1 MKQYYTNST
10 LFVSNLVISKMK
22 KFGHFFVFGNY
33 GKKIFLAFLLFFVQ
47 AAVVG
52 QSVGDY
58 RSNVNI
64 SGNWIT
70 PGSWQICTNVSP
82 LTWTTATNYPGQI
95 GGSYAV
101 LIQAWHTIVL
111 SATITTQSIGVLTI
125 TGTLQL
131 NGDNSSGGMDFN
143 IITPKIYVTPAPSG
157 GFIEFNN
164 KLNLKLPTSAYL
176 LVSQGGLDVASGC
189 SANQVIYI
197 GSTVYSNCN
206 GGGSLPDFR
215 LLMTSGGTLNAR
227 PSSNPAVCNGSLINL
242 IGAYTGSVGKTMS
255 GGTTTGAAYTWDVT
269 APDSNVLTSNLQDYS
284 FTTTQIGNYSASLT
298 CTTYFGTIVFS
309 NTTTI
314 TVTVNPTPIVTIT
327 NPVAVCSPSTVD
339 LTSSTVTSGSTPSLT
354 YTYWTNSTATIAYT
368 TPTAA
373 TAGTYY
379 IKGTAGAVCFDIKPV
394 TVIVNSS
401 PTITAQPISQLDCE
415 GSVVSF
421 KVVASGTGTLTYT
434 WQRKRPGIDQTFISI
449 PDEKNVTYSIPSQNE
464 IRLENVGTTLSPN
477 GTQYQVVVSNGSCD
491 LTSSSVILSVNEITN
506 IISPTLTPNQSIVD
520 VTLCYGSNYSYTAE
534 VSNPLSG
541 MISYQWKSQAASGSW
556 NNVVDGI
563 HFLGATT
570 PKLNILSGT
579 PAESAK
585 YRVDVLFSRTG
596 GNCSVSSF
604 SKVRLLTFL
613 PLLTTPQITTTNPD
627 CNVSF
632 GTIVVT
638 AQSVTDLYSFD
649 NGNKYQVSNVKT
661 DLSPGTYNVKIKNIK
676 GCLSPVTNC
685 VITAAPVVSTWNGN
699 SWSPREPTSIDKI
712 IFDAPYNSIGIL
724 EGCSCQVNTGVNV
737 VFESADLSSGHTL
750 KITNQVEVLGTGT
763 LTFEN
768 NASLVQINDA
778 TVNSGSITYKRATT
792 PILDTDYVYW
802 SSPVT
807 GAELRAIQ
815 TGTLYYSF
823 NAAGNSWVKAYSTTT
838 MENGI
843 GYIIRGA
850 GTGLTSGPRFAITA
864 TFIGLPNNGINDVNI
879 SASKSNL
886 IGNPYP
892 SAIDPDSFLEANK
905 AALEG
910 TLYFWTHKSAI
921 QLAGSI
927 TVGTAGSGAYAY
939 TSGDY
944 AAYTL
949 TGGVGTS
956 LTGGVASSKI
966 AAGQSFLAIGS
977 SQGGTARFT
986 NSIRLTK
993 GGEILDN
1000 SQFLRPASASK
1011 TSKGTATNE
1020 IVKSR
1025 IWLNLSNTQG
1035 AFKQTLIGYVNGAT
1049 NHYDRGFDAVT
1060 INGNAYVDFYSIN
1073 NDSLLTIQGRALPV
1087 LEADTVPLGFS
1098 SAIEGDFTISIDK
1111 TDGLLTAMDVFL
1123 EDKLN
1128 QRFTNLKTSTYT
1140 FATGK
1145 GTFNDRFVMRYTHK
1159 TLEVTDF
1166 ETTLENQVIVSNKSK
1181 QLIITSTADAIDK
1194 VVIFDTTARKVYEK
1208 INVDSQ
1214 ELRILDLMSSRQILL
1229 VKVMLQNGKSITK
1242 KVIY

>member
-1 MKQYYTNST
+1 M
-10 LFVSNLVISKMK
+10 
-22 KFGHFFVFGNY
+22 
-33 GKKIFLAFLLFFVQ
+33 AFLLLFVQ

-52 QSVGDY
+52 QSIGDY

-64 SGNWIT
+64 TGNWIT
-70 PGSWQICTNVSP
+70 PGSWQTCTNVSP
-82 LTWTTATNYPGQI
+82 LTWTPATNYPGQI
-95 GGSYAV
+95 AGSYAV
-101 LIQAWHTIVL
+101 LIQAGHTIAL
-111 SATITTQSIGVLTI
+111 STTITTQTIGVLTI

-131 NGDNSSGGMDFN
+131 NGDNSSGGVDFN

-157 GFIEFNN
+157 GFIEFNG

-176 LVSQGGLDVASGC
+176 EVSKEGLDVASGC

-197 GSTVYSNCN
+197 GSTAYSKCN
-206 GGGSLPDFR
+206 GGGSLPDFT
-215 LLMTSGGTLNAR
+215 LLMNSGGTLNAN
-227 PSSNPAVCNGSLINL
+227 PSSKSAVCSGSSINL
-242 IGAYTGSVGKTMS
+242 IGASTGSI
-255 GGTTTGAAYTWDVT
+255 GTTTSGGSTTGVAYSWYVT
-269 APDSNVLTSNLQDYS
+269 DPNSSVLTSNLQDYS

-298 CTTYFGTIVFS
+298 CTTYFGTTVFS
-309 NTTTI
+309 HTTTI
-314 TVTVNPTPIVTIT
+314 SVTVNPTPTVTIT
-327 NPVAVCSPSTVD
+327 NPAAVCAPSTVD
-339 LTSSTVTSGSTPSLT
+339 LTSSVVTSGSTPSLT
-354 YTYWTNSTATIAYT
+354 YTFWTNSAATIAYT

-379 IKGTAGAVCFDIKPV
+379 IKGTAAAGCFDIKPV

-415 GSVVSF
+415 GSIVSF
-421 KVVASGTGTLTYT
+421 KVVASGTGILTYT
-434 WQRKRPGIDQTFISI
+434 WQRKRPNIDQAFISI
-449 PDEKNVTYSIPSQNE
+449 PAEDNVTYSIPSQDE
-464 IRLENVGTTLSPN
+464 IRLKNVGTTLSPN
-477 GTQYQVVVSNGSCD
+477 GTQYQVVVSNGSCS
-491 LTSSSVILSVNEITN
+491 LTSSPVILSVNEITN

-534 VSNPLSG
+534 VSNPLNG

-556 NNVVDGI
+556 DNVVDGI
-563 HFLGATT
+563 HFLGAAT
-570 PKLNILSGT
+570 PTLNILSGT

-632 GTIVVT
+632 GTIAVT
-638 AQSVTDLYSFD
+638 AQSATDLYSFD

-676 GCLSPVTNC
+676 GCLSSVTNC

-699 SWSPREPTSIDKI
+699 SWSPSEPTSIDKI

-737 VFESADLSSGHTL
+737 VFESVDPNSGHTL

-778 TVNSGSITYKRATT
+778 AANLGSITYKRKTT

-823 NAAGNSWVKAYSTTT
+823 NAAGNSWVKAFTTT
-838 MENGI
+838 EMLNGI
-843 GYIIRGA
+843 GYIVRGA
-850 GTGLTSGPRFAITA
+850 GAGLASGQSSARTA
-864 TFIGLPNNGINDVNI
+864 TFKGLPNNGITDVNI
-879 SASKSNL
+879 TASKSNL

-892 SAIDPDSFLEANK
+892 SAIAADAFLEANK

-910 TLYFWTHKSAI
+910 TLYFWTHKSEI
-921 QLAGSI
+921 KLAGSI

-939 TSGDY
+939 TTGDY

-966 AAGQSFLAIGS
+966 AAGQSFIAIGS

-986 NSIRLTK
+986 NSMRLTK
-993 GGEILDN
+993 VGEILDN
-1000 SQFLRPASASK
+1000 SQFLRSASGSK
-1011 TSKGTATNE
+1011 TSKVTTTNE
-1020 IVKSR
+1020 TVKSR

-1049 NHYDRGFDAVT
+1049 NNYDRGFDAVS

-1073 NDSLLTIQGRALPV
+1073 NDSLLTIQGRALPIP
-1087 LEADTVPLGFS
+1087 EADTVSLGFS

-1111 TDGLLTAMDVFL
+1111 TDGLLIAMEVFL
-1123 EDKLN
+1123 EDKLSKT
-1128 QRFTNLKTSTYT
+1128 FTNLKTNAYT
-1140 FATGK
+1140 FSSGK
-1145 GTFNDRFVMRYTHK
+1145 GTFNDRFVLSYANK
-1159 TLEVTDF
+1159 TLELTDF
-1166 ETTLENQVIVSNKSK
+1166 ETTLENQVVVSNKNK

-1194 VVIFDTTARKVYEK
+1194 VVIFDTTARKVCEK
-1208 INVDSQ
+1208 GNVDSQ
-1214 ELRILDLMSSRQILL
+1214 ELRILDLMSSRQILW
-1229 VKVMLQNGKSITK
+1229 VKVVLQNGKFITK
-1242 KVIY
+1242 KIIY